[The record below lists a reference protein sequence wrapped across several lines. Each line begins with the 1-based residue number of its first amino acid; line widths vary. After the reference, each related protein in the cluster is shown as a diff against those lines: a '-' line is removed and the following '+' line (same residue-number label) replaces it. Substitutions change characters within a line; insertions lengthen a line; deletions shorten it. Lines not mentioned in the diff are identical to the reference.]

1 MKKIILIPVY
11 NEKKNTAKLF
21 LRIKKSFK
29 SDLLYINDNST
40 DGTTEVINKL
50 VNKFKNV
57 YHIKRSGKLGIGSA
71 HREGLKWCYK
81 NKYDIM
87 IWSILNDIK
96 YLNLINGLFISKTD
110 KMIENDLIKIFKFK
124 F

>member
-50 VNKFKNV
+50 VITNE
-57 YHIKRSGKLGIGSA
+57 YYTLSTTP
-71 HREGLKWCYK
+71 
-81 NKYDIM
+81 
-87 IWSILNDIK
+87 
-96 YLNLINGLFISKTD
+96 LIS
-110 KMIENDLIKIFKFK
+110 
-124 F
+124 